1 MNRKM
6 IFILLLVCLSFVVLV
21 SQSDAKG
28 VKKTVA
34 VFEFKND
41 SGYKSK
47 IDLGTDFSTQL
58 TDALIQSQK
67 FVVLSRKDLDVV
79 IAEQDLADSDRFA
92 KSNAAK
98 KGKIVAAQVLVKG
111 QITEFEENTESGGQ
125 GLSVKGFS
133 IGSKKTSAHVAVI
146 IQLINSTTGEIIESK
161 RVEGDA
167 KGAGLSLGY
176 SGDFSINSS
185 NFRKTPLGKA
195 VQIAID
201 NAVDFIGKKTE
212 EIPWK
217 GKVIL
222 SKGEEVFI
230 NAGSAAGVKEGD
242 IFSVLRESE
251 ALIDPD
257 TGIEL
262 GRDSEKIS
270 EISVTKAEVNFSK
283 AKVVGTITSLISIG
297 DVVEEKN

>member
-1 MNRKM
+1 MKKRSIIM
-6 IFILLLVCLSFVVLV
+6 FMLICLAFVGLVAESEAG
-21 SQSDAKG
+21 S

-41 SGYKSK
+41 SGYRSK
-47 IDLGTDFSTQL
+47 VNLGTDFSTQL
-58 TDALIQSQK
+58 SDALVQSQK

-79 IAEQDLADSDRFA
+79 MAEQDLAKSDRFA
-92 KSNAAK
+92 KAKAAK
-98 KGKIVAAQVLVKG
+98 TGKIIPAQVLVKG
-111 QITEFEENTESGGQ
+111 QITEFEENTSSGGQ
-125 GLSVKGFS
+125 GLSVKGFT

-161 RVEGDA
+161 RVEGNA
-167 KGAGLSLGY
+167 KGGGLSLGY

-201 NAVDFIGKKTE
+201 NAVDFIGKKMDD
-212 EIPWK
+212 IPWK

-230 NAGSAAGVKEGD
+230 NAGSAAGIKGGD
-242 IFSVLRESE
+242 TFSILREGE
-251 ALIDPD
+251 ALVDPD

-262 GRDSEKIS
+262 GRDTAKIA
-270 EISVTKAEVNFSK
+270 EISITEAKVKFSK
-283 AKVVGTITSLISIG
+283 AKVVGVPLEPITTG
-297 DVVEEKN
+297 DVVEE